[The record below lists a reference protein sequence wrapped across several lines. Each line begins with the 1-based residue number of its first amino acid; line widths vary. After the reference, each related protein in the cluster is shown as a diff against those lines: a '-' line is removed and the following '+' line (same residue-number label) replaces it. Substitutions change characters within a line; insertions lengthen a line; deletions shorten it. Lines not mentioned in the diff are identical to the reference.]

1 MATEIEQLFIRIG
14 AITRGFDDAMN
25 RVEKKAK
32 DADTKLAINPKVN
45 PQSLKSLNAEM
56 DRLKGRAAELRGNL
70 LTIKPTVDNPNAVK
84 DLEHELAKV
93 ESRMQLVGK
102 AADDLKDRIGRIKDS
117 GDKIAGI
124 GRSLSIGIT
133 LPIIAAGTAVAV
145 LAGKT
150 GEYAEEIA
158 NLSQSTGISA
168 RNLQVLKFIADNA
181 GLSFENV
188 TTAAGM
194 VQQKLMGVE
203 DDSGNAAKAFERL
216 GIGIY
221 DAQGNLKSM
230 DTLFPELIKKLQGMS
245 NQTERNMLAAQVF
258 GRGWRELAPIL
269 GMTAAE
275 MDAAAK
281 RAEELGIVMSDEA
294 LESAQE
300 FDDAIDDLKQQ
311 ATGLA
316 RGLVSDLIPTL
327 KNELIPALVDILKW
341 GGSVLKWFMSLPDP
355 VKKLGLG
362 VILLTAAFGPLLSMF
377 GNGISL
383 LAQLKLATM
392 AAGLGIGAAGTSA
405 GAATVTFAG
414 LAGTMGMSIGII
426 AAVAGAVWDLSLAW
440 GAVTNAYDAYIA
452 SYFRD
457 KKVNERA
464 EKYIATG
471 DHSIKKMEIE
481 RGKAEELARV
491 KARMAEAEARDKA
504 DQEAAD
510 KRRHEMNLKY
520 LSDIAKIEEERRT
533 ELKGAT
539 GPKHKAVINEDYDR
553 QVKKLRSD
561 FATEMNKENE
571 KFRQSLADS
580 RKAIAD
586 AAAERLDIE
595 GRTYEAATAMAAN
608 RYRAEMGELQALAAV
623 REKEFNAQ
631 RKRIADAYADE
642 TQYMNR
648 KDAKKVHDAYQP
660 MVNAWK
666 GAKSSSDEDIA
677 NRQLAIVQG
686 YQNAVTRAYQ
696 AEANRRAGIYEQ
708 EVDAYNQA
716 QADKLRIGGKDYLAE
731 MREAANVRDKAMRD
745 LGRLQQQGER
755 PEQQAA
761 RKLAI
766 DTNYYKSIGEISAK
780 FYKEQEALRKDNER
794 KELDALKVKETAN
807 LSMWERITEVLN
819 NYSDRLTGALYGE
832 SAVRIQ
838 QLERSRAA
846 EVKYLEENIKDEETK
861 ASTIAALN
869 ADYDMQKNDIHAED
883 ERRYQE
889 QMSWW
894 QSLKQSVDFS
904 SAEGL
909 WKRMAGTPSLAFAG
923 PSVNQSFAG
932 PSLNLNGGMGLGQVA
947 TLQQKAI
954 TEQQEGN
961 RRLRKIEER
970 LTPK

>member
-392 AAGLGIGAAGTSA
+392 AAGLATGATTTSFSLLMGGLA
-405 GAATVTFAG
+405 SAVPIIITVT
-414 LAGTMGMSIGII
+414 
-426 AAVAGAVWDLSLAW
+426 GAV
-440 GAVTNAYDAYIA
+440 V
-452 SYFRD
+452 
-457 KKVNERA
+457 
-464 EKYIATG
+464 
-471 DHSIKKMEIE
+471 
-481 RGKAEELARV
+481 
-491 KARMAEAEARDKA
+491 
-504 DQEAAD
+504 
-510 KRRHEMNLKY
+510 
-520 LSDIAKIEEERRT
+520 
-533 ELKGAT
+533 
-539 GPKHKAVINEDYDR
+539 
-553 QVKKLRSD
+553 
-561 FATEMNKENE
+561 
-571 KFRQSLADS
+571 
-580 RKAIAD
+580 
-586 AAAERLDIE
+586 
-595 GRTYEAATAMAAN
+595 
-608 RYRAEMGELQALAAV
+608 ALAAAWNTA
-623 REKEFNAQ
+623 REA
-631 RKRIADAYADE
+631 
-642 TQYMNR
+642 
-648 KDAKKVHDAYQP
+648 
-660 MVNAWK
+660 
-666 GAKSSSDEDIA
+666 
-677 NRQLAIVQG
+677 
-686 YQNAVTRAYQ
+686 
-696 AEANRRAGIYEQ
+696 
-708 EVDAYNQA
+708 VDAYNAIQDARKAAEQDRRGTKIMDDYIKKGDHSERKKIESQMAQQRADAERARQQQDSYASQMSNMKDMQA
-716 QADKLRIGGKDYLAE
+716 AEQTLYDMRKRNASELGKLHMDRDQALQQAEGPRHAETIKIDYKDRERILLAKQAKEAAEIKKRQAEELKRAREKDIALAKAAADKLSAIQEAELQGYETTRVNQLSMAGKSYEADMQTAVNTYRRGWRELDRIAKENGPGAIY
-731 MREAANVRDKAMRD
+731 
-745 LGRLQQQGER
+745 GRWLS
-755 PEQQAA
+755 
-761 RKLAI
+761 LLT
-766 DTNYYKSIGEISAK
+766 DYYKNVGEISAR
-780 FYKEQEALRKDNER
+780 FNAEEEAKQ
-794 KELDALKVKETAN
+794 KDALVKTLEADRKKETAN

-894 QSLKQSVDFS
+894 QNLKQSVDFS

-909 WKRMAGTPSLAFAG
+909 WKRMTTTPSLAFAG

-932 PSLNLNGGMGLGQVA
+932 PSVNMSAGMGLSQVA
-947 TLQQKAI
+947 TLQQQALS
-954 TEQQEGN
+954 EQQEGN
-961 RRLRKIEER
+961 RRLRNIEER
-970 LTPK
+970 LTPR